1 MISHFKIL
9 LCFLCILKILLSQ
22 RHHDF
27 AFYRYLPLEC
37 GSSAIPLIEQA
48 PNALRDCKHLIT
60 DYHFLSKR
68 DLEIQGIV
76 VDYSRLTWWAI
87 PYELGPPLDPVPIY
101 QVEVLAIVASLFETN
116 VLLPLHLFPW
126 LSPALVSC
134 TLKVSRGKAKQLQ
147 IDIF

>member
-1 MISHFKIL
+1 
-9 LCFLCILKILLSQ
+9 
-22 RHHDF
+22 
-27 AFYRYLPLEC
+27 
-37 GSSAIPLIEQA
+37 
-48 PNALRDCKHLIT
+48 
-60 DYHFLSKR
+60 
-68 DLEIQGIV
+68 
-76 VDYSRLTWWAI
+76 
-87 PYELGPPLDPVPIY
+87 LGPPLDPVPIY